1 MSAIDFYTTDYR
13 AIYISGKDAKSFL
26 HGQLTQD
33 MNRVSS
39 SQWLWAG
46 QCSAKGKLWACHRVF
61 AFDQGFVLVT
71 TAPEFEA
78 ALRELKKYGVFS
90 AIEIVELEHPVSGII
105 AGQEAIKAHFNL
117 NELSAV
123 TSTESGTLLQL
134 DSDLYLLI
142 GTHEGERQDG
152 AAFKAA
158 HITKGLPALNEA
170 AIDQYVPQML
180 NLQAIDGISF
190 KKGCYTGQETVARM
204 KFLGKNKRAMFILQG
219 PLGNSELTLAD
230 DNLDL
235 EYQLG
240 ENWRRGGSVVS
251 HAIANN
257 NLHAL
262 AVLPNDLEMSTTLRL
277 KHAPEIELTL
287 VELPYSLTEE

>member
-1 MSAIDFYTTDYR
+1 MSAIDFYSTDYR

-33 MNRVSS
+33 MNSVSS

-61 AFDQGFVLVT
+61 AFDQGYVLIT
-71 TAPEFEA
+71 TAPECEA
-78 ALRELKKYGVFS
+78 SLRELKKYGVFS
-90 AIEIVELEHPVSGII
+90 AIEIVELEQKVSGII
-105 AGQEAIKAHFNL
+105 ADQESLKAHFEL
-117 NELSAV
+117 NELAAV
-123 TSTESGTLLQL
+123 NSTANGTLLQL
-134 DSDLYLLI
+134 DTDLYLFL
-142 GTHEGERQDG
+142 GSHQGECQDG

-158 HITKGLPALNEA
+158 HIAKGLPALNEA

-219 PLGNSELTLAD
+219 SLGSTELSLSD

-240 ENWRRGGSVVS
+240 ENWRRGGSIVS
-251 HAIANN
+251 HAVVNN
-257 NLHAL
+257 TLHAL
-262 AVLPNDLEMSTTLRL
+262 AVLPNDLEMNTTLRL

-287 VELPYSLTEE
+287 NALPYSLTEE